1 MERKRKTQSNIRSI
15 LRCSEIY
22 GIPNSM
28 IQNHMV
34 VDELWEEAT
43 PKRCRICKQINCI
56 CEDERD

>member
-1 MERKRKTQSNIRSI
+1 
-15 LRCSEIY
+15 
-22 GIPNSM
+22 M